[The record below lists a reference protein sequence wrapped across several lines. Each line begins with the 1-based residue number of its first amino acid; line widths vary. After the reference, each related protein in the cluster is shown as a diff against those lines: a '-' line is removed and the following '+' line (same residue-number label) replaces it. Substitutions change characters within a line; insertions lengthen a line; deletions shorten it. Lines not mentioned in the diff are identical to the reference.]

1 MSGALEKEAFM
12 RLRTLVNQHV
22 MLEFKEKKEELMN
35 KRIEAYKQR
44 NDQAYAQ
51 FISEASQQYMALLQ
65 TRTRDSIE
73 FLNVSEANYRVTLNE
88 IT

>member
-1 MSGALEKEAFM
+1 
-12 RLRTLVNQHV
+12 

-51 FISEASQQYMALLQ
+51 FISEASQQYMALL
-65 TRTRDSIE
+65 
-73 FLNVSEANYRVTLNE
+73 
-88 IT
+88 